1 MHYYYILFT
10 ALVEVAEADL
20 HVAVSL
26 LRICGSYCKLVHL
39 ARTTPPSLSCESLKF
54 FDEEVRRCFSTCIA
68 ADIPDD
74 HWKQAQLSLSFGG
87 LGFRSLSY
95 HSCAAFISSLSGF
108 GSASNHHLLSAISK
122 FNLVSPTEAI
132 TVESVLSSPLSQHA
146 LCKKLDDHLFQSIL
160 MTSSPANK
168 A

>member
-1 MHYYYILFT
+1 MKSSLLPNLEMPIGDYLHCSHFIAENCSNAKVLFT

-26 LRICGSYCKLVHL
+26 LCICGSYCKLVHL
-39 ARTTPPSLSCESLKF
+39 ARTTPPSLSNESLKF

-87 LGFRSLSY
+87 LGFLY
-95 HSCAAFISSLSGF
+95 LTTHVLPSS
-108 GSASNHHLLSAISK
+108 HLYLLQVLVVPVIAI
-122 FNLVSPTEAI
+122 
-132 TVESVLSSPLSQHA
+132 
-146 LCKKLDDHLFQSIL
+146 C
-160 MTSSPANK
+160 
-168 A
+168 